1 MDHARHEVAL
11 ADVAHEPD
19 GGGAGAGR
27 GQGEGGAQQAA
38 EGEQGGGGGRGH
50 HGHYWGGLIF
60 LLIIF
65 KSMFLDR
72 FLGWQ
77 RYRNS

>member
-1 MDHARHEVAL
+1 MDHARHEVPL

-50 HGHYWGGLIF
+50 HGHYWGRARTFTSYFCI
-60 LLIIF
+60 
-65 KSMFLDR
+65 LDI
-72 FLGWQ
+72 
-77 RYRNS
+77 